1 MFIVHNN
8 ACRPS
13 QDGFQTESSSNGDE
27 VDISFAQL
35 VDVGG
40 LVMMLSYVRKKGS
53 SANMPLLPKAFPSS
67 PSLGAKSVTQWIR
80 VSLLPGT
87 LG

>member
-1 MFIVHNN
+1 MPAGLHKMVSRQSHLQMGM
-8 ACRPS
+8 R
-13 QDGFQTESSSNGDE
+13 

>member
-1 MFIVHNN
+1 MPAGLHQMVSRHLQMGM
-8 ACRPS
+8 R
-13 QDGFQTESSSNGDE
+13 
-27 VDISFAQL
+27 VDISFAGV

-53 SANMPLLPKAFPSS
+53 SANMPLLPKAFPLSS
-67 PSLGAKSVTQWIR
+67 LLGAKSVTQWIR
-80 VSLLPGT
+80 VSLSPGT